1 MSHDRKSDLLKIV
14 FRILIIIS
22 IALTVNVNGAHAAT
36 LVLQE
41 LHFGEWLIKNNI
53 GFQTVTVNTDGS
65 YSNTPDMIMLSP
77 PTEGIY
83 VIDGLNPSSVIT
95 SVDVTML
102 TPTSSGSGEDFTVDS
117 FTTLSPDTDAG
128 GQTTITL
135 GARIRS
141 SGNGLPYTDGV
152 HTGTL
157 QIDINF

>member
-1 MSHDRKSDLLKIV
+1 LLKTI
-14 FRILIIIS
+14 FRTLITIS
-22 IALTVNVNGAHAAT
+22 IAFIMSAHAAHAAV

-65 YSNTPDMIMLSP
+65 YSSTPDMIMLSP
-77 PTEGIY
+77 PTQGIY

-95 SVDVTML
+95 SVNVTML
-102 TPTSSGSGEDFTVDS
+102 TPMSNGSGEDFTTDS
-117 FTTLSPDTDAG
+117 FTTISPDTDAG

-135 GARIRS
+135 GARARS
-141 SGNGLPYTDGV
+141 SGNSLPYTDGV

-157 QIDINF
+157 QIVINF